1 MTAILYSNDPSSIA
15 AFIIFT
21 LILGFLGGWATG
33 RAFAGT
39 WRPPLMLIPAVL
51 VLGAAV
57 RFLHY
62 AIAGE
67 DLTSIYYYL
76 EFDARR
82 DAGRQLRIHVVPRR
96 ADGATIFLALCQI
109 ERLGLVPQSS
119 CLTGKRDCS
128 R

>member
-1 MTAILYSNDPSSIA
+1 MTAILYSTDPSSIA

-39 WRPPLMLIPAVL
+39 WRSPIMLIPAVL
-51 VLGAAV
+51 LLGAAV

-67 DLTSIYYYL
+67 DLTSVYYYVESTVIVAL
-76 EFDARR
+76 GAVYGFRSCRSDQMARQYSWLYAK
-82 DAGRQLRIHVVPRR
+82 AG
-96 ADGATIFLALCQI
+96 AMGWAAK
-109 ERLGLVPQSS
+109 SS
-119 CLTGKRDCS
+119 T
-128 R
+128 

>member
-1 MTAILYSNDPSSIA
+1 MTAILYSDDPSSIA

-51 VLGAAV
+51 LLGAGV

-67 DLTSIYYYL
+67 DLTSVYYYL
-76 EFDARR
+76 ESTVVVTLGASYGFMSCRAEQMV
-82 DAGRQLRIHVVPRR
+82 RQYSWLYTKTSSLRW
-96 ADGATIFLALCQI
+96 G
-109 ERLGLVPQSS
+109 PQANA
-119 CLTGKRDCS
+119 
-128 R
+128 